1 MRSFLWNLTIIKFL
15 NKNNFMNTQKR
26 RKHLGLAGIILSVMV
41 LASCISS
48 CNRCSTGEDSGK
60 SVPLK
65 SQPLNMTVFLD
76 LSDRLTREMTPTQ
89 MDRDTAI
96 IRYVGEYFI
105 DECSKDGQLLQS
117 TDNFQILFYPAPA
130 SSEINSY
137 AAKLKVNLSD
147 LKAEE
152 KKRVLLDFR
161 KDLTLTTQAI
171 YQEVL
176 KSKNWT
182 GCDVWRFFS
191 DKKVDQLCMKQGY
204 RNILIILTDGYLFE
218 TSDKIKE
225 GNAYSYILPQTL
237 KVPDS
242 SLIVK
247 RDGLENL
254 EVLMLEVNPY
264 DVKDKNKMVEVL
276 ETWFREM
283 EVSKFVVAETDL
295 PEHVKVIIHNFLT

>member
-1 MRSFLWNLTIIKFL
+1 
-15 NKNNFMNTQKR
+15 
-26 RKHLGLAGIILSVMV
+26 
-41 LASCISS
+41 
-48 CNRCSTGEDSGK
+48 
-60 SVPLK
+60 
-65 SQPLNMTVFLD
+65 MTVFLD

-117 TDNFQILFYPAPA
+117 TNNFQILFYPAPA

-137 AAKLKVNLSD
+137 AAKLKVNMSD

-264 DVKDKNKMVEVL
+264 DIKDKNKMVEVL

-295 PEHVKVIIHNFLT
+295 PEHVKVIIHNFLTQNP

>member
-1 MRSFLWNLTIIKFL
+1 
-15 NKNNFMNTQKR
+15 MNTQKR
-26 RKHLGLAGIILSVMV
+26 IKHLGLAGIILFVMV

-48 CNRCSTGEDSGK
+48 CCTGGGGGDTVIPPDKIG
-60 SVPLK
+60 

-89 MDRDTAI
+89 MDRDIAI

-117 TDNFQILFYPAPA
+117 TNNFQILFYPAPA

-295 PEHVKVIIHNFLT
+295 PEHVKVIIHNFLTQNG